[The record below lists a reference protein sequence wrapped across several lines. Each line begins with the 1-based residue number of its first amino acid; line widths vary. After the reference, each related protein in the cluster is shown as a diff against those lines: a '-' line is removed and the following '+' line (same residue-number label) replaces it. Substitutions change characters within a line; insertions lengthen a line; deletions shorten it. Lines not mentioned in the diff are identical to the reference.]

1 MDATAPK
8 PADAVGIATARK
20 PADAVGIDADAADRF
35 EYLLRLGDNALVL
48 SQRLSEWCGKGPAF
62 EEDMA
67 LTNVALDLLG
77 QARLW
82 LSYAGE
88 VEGRGR
94 GENELAFLRDAHA
107 FRNVLLVE
115 QPNDGYAHT
124 LVRQFLFDAWHA
136 LLLQRLARSTDIRI
150 GQIAAKGIKEVDYHQ
165 RRSADLVVRLG
176 DGTDESR
183 ARMQAAL
190 DELWPFVGE
199 LFEADALERRL
210 ADSGVGCD
218 PSGLLAPWT
227 AHVRAVLSDATLSVP
242 QAAWSQRGG
251 KQGRHG
257 EKLGF
262 LLAEMQFLQRA
273 YPGAT
278 W

>member
-1 MDATAPK
+1 MPQD
-8 PADAVGIATARK
+8 
-20 PADAVGIDADAADRF
+20 DRF

-48 SQRLSEWCGKGPAF
+48 SQRLSEWCGKGPVF

-82 LSYAGE
+82 LTYAGE

-94 GENELAFLRDAHA
+94 DENRLAFLRDASE
-107 FRNVLLVE
+107 FRNLLLVE
-115 QPNDGYAHT
+115 LPNDDYART
-124 LVRQFLFDAWHA
+124 LARQFLFDAWHA
-136 LLLQRLARSTDIRI
+136 LALQSLARSSDARI
-150 GQIAAKGIKEVDYHQ
+150 ADIAAKAIKEVDYHQ

-183 ARMQAAL
+183 ARLQTAL
-190 DELWPFVGE
+190 DALWPYAGE
-199 LFEADALERRL
+199 MFEVDAVEERL
-210 ADSGVGCD
+210 VAQGVACD
-218 PSGLLAPWT
+218 PRTLREPWL
-227 AHVRAVLSDATLSVP
+227 AHVRAVLADATLAEP
-242 QAAWSQRGG
+242 AAKWHQRGG
-251 KQGRHG
+251 KQGRHT